1 MKIITSKAAIVTA
14 IESIRTRGKKLD
26 NDIWI
31 AAVSVTAHADAH
43 GDVTLANTLVD
54 AMPKGSRVNA
64 LLAYLECF
72 GKFSYDDEKKELCF
86 DKSKKTDLEGAQVA
100 SWVEFKPEP
109 PYKGLDLNVAILA
122 LIKKATDRLDSDNE
136 SDVIEADQLTALA
149 KLAESFNT
157 VAV

>member
-109 PYKGLDLNVAILA
+109 AYKGLDLNVAILD
-122 LIKKATDRLDSDNE
+122 LIKKAVERSKDGVDGVDNV
-136 SDVIEADQLTALA
+136 DAAQLA
-149 KLAESFNT
+149 KLQTIA

>member
-26 NDIWI
+26 ADIWL
-31 AAVSVTAHADAH
+31 AAVSVTAHAEAH

-64 LLAYLECF
+64 LLAHLECF
-72 GKFSYDDEKKELCF
+72 GKFTYNDKKKELAF
-86 DKSKKTDLEGAQVA
+86 DKSKTTDIEGAMGK
-100 SWVEFKPEP
+100 SWVDFKPET
-109 PYKGLDLNVAILA
+109 PYKGLDLAKAIVT
-122 LIKKATDRLDSDNE
+122 LIEKANERLDSDEE
-136 SDVIEADQLTALA
+136 SDVIQVDQLTALA
-149 KLAESFNT
+149 KLAESFAT

>member
-72 GKFSYDDEKKELCF
+72 GKFTYDDEKKELCF
-86 DKSKKTDLEGAQVA
+86 DKSKTTDLEGAQVA

-109 PYKGLDLNVAILA
+109 AYKGLDLNVTILD
-122 LIKKATDRLDSDNE
+122 LIKKAVERSKDGVDGVDNV
-136 SDVIEADQLTALA
+136 DAAQLA
-149 KLAESFNT
+149 KLQTIA

>member
-26 NDIWI
+26 NDIWV
-31 AAVSVTAHADAH
+31 AAVSVTAHAEAH
-43 GDVTLANTLVD
+43 GDVTLANTLID

-72 GKFSYDDEKKELCF
+72 GKFSFDDEKKVLVF
-86 DKSKKTDLEGAQVA
+86 DKSKKTDLEGAMVA

-109 PYKGLDLNVAILA
+109 PYKGLDLNIAILA

-136 SDVIEADQLTALA
+136 SDVIQQEQLTALSA
-149 KLAESFNT
+149 LAESFNEVT
-157 VAV
+157 F